1 MKRSPQSTTRAV
13 APLHRPVQATISR
26 AAGAQRARA
35 APADNRVPIAYQHCQ
50 KRHLVRRLLLR
61 HNAARRSRRKE
72 KTMEASKFRAVQGP
86 LKERY
91 RRDAKEA
98 LLTLKAKGTADDSTV
113 TCKVETGRGLAVAGI
128 HPKCGGSG
136 LELCSG
142 DLLLEALIACAGVS
156 LKAAASVLDVP
167 IKSATISAEGDVD
180 LRGTLG
186 ITDGVPVGFREIRLQ
201 FDVETDAPQSDLAQ
215 LLEITERYCVIFQ
228 TIQGSPNTKAR
239 MSVVRN

>member
-1 MKRSPQSTTRAV
+1 
-13 APLHRPVQATISR
+13 
-26 AAGAQRARA
+26 
-35 APADNRVPIAYQHCQ
+35 
-50 KRHLVRRLLLR
+50 
-61 HNAARRSRRKE
+61 
-72 KTMEASKFRAVQGP
+72 MEASKFRAVQGP

-91 RRDAKEA
+91 RRDAKAA